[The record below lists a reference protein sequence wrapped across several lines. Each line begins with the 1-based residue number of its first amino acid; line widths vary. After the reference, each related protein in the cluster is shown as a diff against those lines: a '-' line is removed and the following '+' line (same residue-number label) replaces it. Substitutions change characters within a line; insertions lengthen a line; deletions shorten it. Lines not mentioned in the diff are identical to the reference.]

1 MNIALLPG
9 VFFPIPGGAQVQTH
23 NLANKLI
30 KKGHKVDVFLLNKTN
45 IKNNLYNIIIIN
57 KFLLSLIFYLNYF
70 FKINLS
76 FILKIYFGFIIKKN
90 KYDVFHFQ
98 LLNHKMLFILKVL
111 KSLDQKIVVTFQ
123 GIDLQV
129 DKNINYG
136 YRLNKYY
143 EKNLLH
149 ILKDIDIF
157 LALSDNIKNDL
168 LDLGIKNNKILI
180 IPNSVEIEKIEEF
193 KNNYVNIKEEISL
206 ITVARFA
213 ENKKGLDLVPKIA
226 QILKEQNIK
235 FKWHLVGHN
244 STKIKNSKLM
254 EKYNMNF
261 VYYENIENINE
272 EYFPHSGLIKIF
284 KKCHIYINLSRI
296 ESFGI
301 TIIEGL
307 ACNLPVI
314 TFDTKGG
321 NELVIDNYNGKIVKK
336 FLPEEMAKTII
347 DYHKTNDLYD
357 VQKNNTFLSIK
368 KYDLNIV
375 ADNTIKTYQ
384 ELISK

>member
-1 MNIALLPG
+1 
-9 VFFPIPGGAQVQTH
+9 
-23 NLANKLI
+23 
-30 KKGHKVDVFLLNKTN
+30 
-45 IKNNLYNIIIIN
+45 
-57 KFLLSLIFYLNYF
+57 
-70 FKINLS
+70 
-76 FILKIYFGFIIKKN
+76 
-90 KYDVFHFQ
+90 
-98 LLNHKMLFILKVL
+98 MLFILKVL

-272 EYFPHSGLIKIF
+272 EYFPTF
-284 KKCHIYINLSRI
+284 WIN
-296 ESFGI
+296 
-301 TIIEGL
+301 
-307 ACNLPVI
+307 
-314 TFDTKGG
+314 
-321 NELVIDNYNGKIVKK
+321 
-336 FLPEEMAKTII
+336 
-347 DYHKTNDLYD
+347 
-357 VQKNNTFLSIK
+357 
-368 KYDLNIV
+368 
-375 ADNTIKTYQ
+375 
-384 ELISK
+384 